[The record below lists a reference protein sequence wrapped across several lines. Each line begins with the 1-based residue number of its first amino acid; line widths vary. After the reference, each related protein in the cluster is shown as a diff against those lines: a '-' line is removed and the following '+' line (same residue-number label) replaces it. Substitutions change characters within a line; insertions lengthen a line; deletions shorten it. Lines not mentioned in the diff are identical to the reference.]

1 MKILDIEDNDGPEPP
16 SDIKGIKDLVFFEEE
31 IAMLDRL
38 KRKRIKAKLKKEKL
52 GLLAEIVAINKKLKI
67 LEAIEEQEKKSKC
80 RVAQLAV
87 QDALNVKVED
97 SSSSAATILG
107 DDYGSG
113 STL

>member
-16 SDIKGIKDLVFFEEE
+16 SDIKGIKDIKQDLVFFEEE

-67 LEAIEEQEKKSKC
+67 LEAIEEQEKK
-80 RVAQLAV
+80 
-87 QDALNVKVED
+87 
-97 SSSSAATILG
+97 
-107 DDYGSG
+107 
-113 STL
+113 